1 MQSGVVKWFDPVK
14 GYGFIAG
21 DDGKDAFVHQS
32 NILMTGFRI
41 LESGQRVSYRTEQT
55 EKGNNAVNV
64 SLERVERG

>member
-1 MQSGVVKWFDPVK
+1 MQSGVGKWFNPVK

-32 NILMTGFRI
+32 NILMRGFRI

>member
-1 MQSGVVKWFDPVK
+1 MQSGVVKWFNPVK

-32 NILMTGFRI
+32 NILMRGFRI